1 MNVQYQISDDLYV
14 QWPHFIDGY
23 AHKMFGE

>member
-1 MNVQYQISDDLYV
+1 MNVHYQINDDLYV
-14 QWPHFIDGY
+14 QWPPFIDGY